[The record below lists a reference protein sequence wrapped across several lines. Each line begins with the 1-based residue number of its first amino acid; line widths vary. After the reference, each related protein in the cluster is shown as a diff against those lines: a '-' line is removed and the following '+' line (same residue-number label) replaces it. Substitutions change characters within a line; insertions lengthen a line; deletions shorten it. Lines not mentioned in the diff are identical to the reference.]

1 MTWFKQVNNIIHFSI
16 DNRYW
21 KIKIKNLKKKYN
33 ITKLICYLY
42 HVHLTAEHIYLKQKK
57 SKFTRLLHKNCSG
70 TPGLRKRK
78 TVPNKIIHSSPAY
91 KCYNIILPYKTA
103 TKMRWQKHYAL
114 YYIITVKNW
123 WNHIEQLYKNKG
135 PKNWVNLYRAIELNP
150 LCVCTCIYFCV
161 MFYKCT
167 FIALA
172 FVPWIF

>member
-1 MTWFKQVNNIIHFSI
+1 M
-16 DNRYW
+16 
-21 KIKIKNLKKKYN
+21 
-33 ITKLICYLY
+33 ICYLY
-42 HVHLTAEHIYLKQKK
+42 RVHLTAEHIYLKQKKK

-103 TKMRWQKHYAL
+103 TKMRWPKHYAL

-172 FVPWIF
+172 FVPWIFLKHNAFPPFLVKLRPQNWDTDSCPWCLPSRR